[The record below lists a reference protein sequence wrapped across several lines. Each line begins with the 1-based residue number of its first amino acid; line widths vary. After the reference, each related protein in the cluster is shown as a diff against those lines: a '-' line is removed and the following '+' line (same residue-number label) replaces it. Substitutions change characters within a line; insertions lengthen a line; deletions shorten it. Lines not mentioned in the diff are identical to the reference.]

1 MSNIERNKIKREG
14 DRNMKKSDNSSSNGA
29 IYSFRWKNFRCF
41 KNTGWVD
48 IKPLTILIGPNNSG
62 KSSLIYPF
70 LLLKQTMESGD
81 VALSLKTKRKYVNVG
96 DYKSLINRHNVNKKL
111 VFEIRFG
118 LQKTKKKNLKKIEEY
133 PPNVITLSFKLNDE
147 KEIQLESFEVKD
159 IFNRL
164 MLKRTLLSNGDYSF
178 DFPTKKFIK
187 DEEEVR
193 PFIEKSKPKHFLFD
207 PLEVIIEIVKKAVP
221 TEINGLEE
229 ESELKKEGE
238 SRIKDLKISSKHP
251 NALVLYSAILGYVQ
265 EKIRDITEKIDYIGP
280 IRLPPQR
287 YYERIGEKPYS
298 VGHMG
303 QFTPELLLR
312 MEKEKGLESINEWL
326 EKFGVGRETKCLEYP
341 SSELFSIVKKKSD
354 ERSDTNMDDL
364 GFGIS
369 QVLPL
374 ITQGLWM
381 DKDRTLI
388 TEQPEIHLNPK
399 LQVTLA
405 DFFVSIV
412 NSGKTVILETH
423 SEHLLLRL
431 RALIADPDNEIKS
444 SDVALYFVE
453 KTNGEASIK
462 PIPIEDNGHID
473 GDIWPKNFLD
483 DALDASFNLS
493 IMQNKRKEK

>member
-1 MSNIERNKIKREG
+1 MSNIEGNKIKREG
-14 DRNMKKSDNSSSNGA
+14 DQNMKKSDNSSSNGT
-29 IYSFRWKNFRCF
+29 IHSFRWKNFRCF
-41 KNTGWVD
+41 KNTGWVN

-81 VALSLKTKRKYVNVG
+81 ITLPLKTKRKYVNVG
-96 DYKSLINRHNVNKKL
+96 DYKSLINQHDVRKKL
-111 VFEIRFG
+111 VFEIRLG
-118 LQKTKKKNLKKIEEY
+118 LQKTKKRDLKEIRES
-133 PPNVITLSFKLNDE
+133 PPNVISLSFKPNDE

-159 IFNRL
+159 IFNRP
-164 MLKRTLLSNGDYSF
+164 MLKRSLLLNGAYSF
-178 DFPTKKFIK
+178 DFPTKKFTKSEGEFQQI
-187 DEEEVR
+187 
-193 PFIEKSKPKHFLFD
+193 IEKSKPNHFLFD
-207 PLEVIIEIVKKAVP
+207 PAEVFFKIVKKIVP

-229 ESELKKEGE
+229 GSELKKEGE
-238 SRIKDLKISSKHP
+238 SQPNLKIDPKHP
-251 NALVLYSAILGYVQ
+251 TALFLYLFILTYVQ
-265 EKIRDITEKIDYIGP
+265 EKIKEITEKIDYIGP
-280 IRLPPQR
+280 IRRSPQR

-298 VGHMG
+298 VGSRG

-312 MEKEKGLESINEWL
+312 MEKERDLESVNEWL
-326 EKFGVGRETKCLEYP
+326 ENFGVGGETKCLEYP
-341 SSELFSIVKKKSD
+341 SSELFSIVQKKTD
-354 ERSDTNMDDL
+354 ERSETNMDDL

-381 DKDRTLI
+381 DEGRTLI

-405 DFFVSIV
+405 DFFTHMV

-423 SEHLLLRL
+423 SEYLLLRL

-462 PIPIEDNGHID
+462 NITIGDNGHID
-473 GDIWPKNFLD
+473 GDSWPKNFFE

>member
-1 MSNIERNKIKREG
+1 
-14 DRNMKKSDNSSSNGA
+14 MKKSDNSTINGT

-62 KSSLIYPF
+62 KSSLLYPF

-81 VALSLKTKRKYVNVG
+81 VALSLKTKRKYVDVG

-118 LQKTKKKNLKKIEEY
+118 LQKTKKRNLKEIWECS
-133 PPNVITLSFKLNDE
+133 PNVISLSFKLNDE

-164 MLKRTLLSNGDYSF
+164 MLKRSLLSNGEYSF
-178 DFPTKKFIK
+178 EFPTKKFTK
-187 DEEEVR
+187 SEGDFR
-193 PFIEKSKPKHFLFD
+193 QFIEKSKPNHFLFD
-207 PLEVIIEIVKKAVP
+207 PLEVLIKIVKKIVP
-221 TEINGLEE
+221 TGINGLEE
-229 ESELKKEGE
+229 GSELKKEGE
-238 SRIKDLKISSKHP
+238 SQPNLKIDSKHP
-251 NALVLYSAILGYVQ
+251 IAPFLYSGILIYAQ

-280 IRLPPQR
+280 LRLPPQR

-312 MEKEKGLESINEWL
+312 MEKKGDQGLINEWL
-326 EKFGVGRETKCLEYP
+326 GNFGVGRETKCLEYP
-341 SSELFSIVKKKSD
+341 SSELFSIVQKKSD
-354 ERSDTNMDDL
+354 ERFETNMDAL

-381 DKDRTLI
+381 DKGRTLI

-405 DFFVSIV
+405 DFFAHMV

-453 KTNGEASIK
+453 KTNGETSIK

-473 GDIWPKNFLD
+473 GDIWPKNFFE
-483 DALDASFNLS
+483 DALDESFNLS